1 MKKIFLHIFIFTFSF
16 LSVSINAQ
24 TKAELEQQRKKYKKE
39 INQLNKLLFSEQK
52 KEKNALEELRDLN
65 QKIELRNKLLATI
78 ESETKL
84 LSRKIN
90 TNESN
95 LKKLKTNLASLK
107 EDYAEMIYKSY
118 KSKSQQSRLMFLL
131 SSQNFYQAYK
141 RMEYMKQY
149 TKFRKKQGESIV
161 VQTKV
166 IESVI
171 DSLNIQKIEKDTLLV
186 FEKNQKTEIE
196 NDKKNQENLIS
207 TIKKRENKYKRDLRN
222 KIKEDKLIAARID
235 KLIKEEIAR
244 ANRKIKNKPKTV
256 KRNEF
261 ILSPEAK
268 VLAANF
274 ESNKGKLPWPIEQGL
289 ITRKFGVQPHPTFP
303 GITINSTGLHFV
315 TAKESDAEAIFDG
328 EVLNILVGSGGIKNV
343 MVRHG
348 NYISSYNN
356 IESSY
361 VNKGDKIK
369 TGQKIGKIFTDK
381 VSGKTKL
388 VFSLFKNTKRLNP
401 SSWILKR

>member
-16 LSVSINAQ
+16 LSISINAQ

-90 TNESN
+90 INESK

-171 DSLNIQKIEKDTLLV
+171 DSLNIQKTEKDTLLV

-222 KIKEDKLIAARID
+222 KIKEDKLIAVRID
-235 KLIKEEIAR
+235 KLIKEEIVR

-361 VNKGDKIK
+361 VKKGDKIK

>member
-1 MKKIFLHIFIFTFSF
+1 MKKIFLNIFIFTFSF

-24 TKAELEQQRKKYKKE
+24 TKAELEQQRIKYKKE

-65 QKIELRNKLLATI
+65 QKIELRNKLLVTI

-90 TNESN
+90 ANESK
-95 LKKLKTNLASLK
+95 LKKLNTNLASLK

-161 VQTKV
+161 MQTKV

-289 ITRKFGVQPHPTFP
+289 ITRRFGVQPHPTFP

-361 VNKGDKIK
+361 VKKGDKIK

>member
-90 TNESN
+90 TNESK

-171 DSLNIQKIEKDTLLV
+171 DSLNIQKTEKDTLLV

-361 VNKGDKIK
+361 VKKGDKIK

>member
-84 LSRKIN
+84 LSIKIN
-90 TNESN
+90 TNESK

-161 VQTKV
+161 VQTKE

-171 DSLNIQKIEKDTLLV
+171 DSLNIQKTEKDTLLV

-361 VNKGDKIK
+361 VKKGDKIK